1 LEDDNSPATPLL
13 LLASRVR
20 CCCPRHARRDET
32 AERQLEDA
40 NGGLTDGW

>member
-13 LLASRVR
+13 LPASRVR

-32 AERQLEDA
+32 D
-40 NGGLTDGW
+40 GGLTDGW